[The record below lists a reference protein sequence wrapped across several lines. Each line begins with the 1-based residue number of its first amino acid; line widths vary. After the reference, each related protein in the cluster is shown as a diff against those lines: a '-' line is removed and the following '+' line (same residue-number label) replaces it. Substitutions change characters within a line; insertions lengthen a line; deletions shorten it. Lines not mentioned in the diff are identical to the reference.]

1 MDTKQNNTLADLEP
15 KEVFRFFDEICKIP
29 HGSGNTKAIS
39 DHLAA
44 FARERNLPYRQDDH
58 DNTII
63 WKDASAGF
71 ENAPTVIIQGH
82 MDMVCVAED
91 GYEIDFAKDGLIPEI
106 KDGSVTARGTSLGGD
121 DGIAVA
127 MALAILDSDTIKHP
141 PLEVVITS
149 DEEIGMLGAQA
160 LDCSDLKGTLL
171 LNIDSEDEGRLTLG
185 CAGGATVTAHLPVER
200 EKTCA
205 EARCKLTISG
215 LTGGHSGVEI
225 DKERANAFVLMA
237 RTLDNIRQTAA
248 QDDADLHL
256 TTLYGGGKDN
266 AIPVA
271 CEAEFIICLKD
282 TAETDDII
290 DKISTCILQS
300 EKTFQNEY
308 HVTDKNL
315 SLQFVRQENIA
326 SETNSVLPLDKA
338 STDKVIDMLLLLP
351 NGVQR
356 MSTDIPG
363 LVQTS
368 LNMGILKTT
377 ENEVEVSM
385 LVRSSVESEK
395 YDVIRRIRILMDML
409 GANIS
414 ISGDYPG
421 WEYKEDSYLRPVMV
435 SVFEKQYGRK
445 PVLETIHAGVE
456 CGLFASKIQNLDA
469 VSFGPDLKDIHSP
482 KEAMDIASV
491 KRTWDYVLGVLKALG
506 TDH

>member
-185 CAGGATVTAHLPVER
+185 CAGGATV
-200 EKTCA
+200 
-205 EARCKLTISG
+205 
-215 LTGGHSGVEI
+215 
-225 DKERANAFVLMA
+225 
-237 RTLDNIRQTAA
+237 
-248 QDDADLHL
+248 
-256 TTLYGGGKDN
+256 
-266 AIPVA
+266 
-271 CEAEFIICLKD
+271 
-282 TAETDDII
+282 
-290 DKISTCILQS
+290 
-300 EKTFQNEY
+300 
-308 HVTDKNL
+308 
-315 SLQFVRQENIA
+315 
-326 SETNSVLPLDKA
+326 
-338 STDKVIDMLLLLP
+338 
-351 NGVQR
+351 
-356 MSTDIPG
+356 
-363 LVQTS
+363 
-368 LNMGILKTT
+368 
-377 ENEVEVSM
+377 
-385 LVRSSVESEK
+385 
-395 YDVIRRIRILMDML
+395 
-409 GANIS
+409 
-414 ISGDYPG
+414 
-421 WEYKEDSYLRPVMV
+421 
-435 SVFEKQYGRK
+435 
-445 PVLETIHAGVE
+445 
-456 CGLFASKIQNLDA
+456 
-469 VSFGPDLKDIHSP
+469 
-482 KEAMDIASV
+482 
-491 KRTWDYVLGVLKALG
+491 
-506 TDH
+506 